1 MRLRNKTY
9 MYRTGTRTALFMST
23 GNFGLGM
30 AGFDVT
36 FGNPG
41 LGEAE
46 GNEPTSVRA
55 LGKPSARNERYGS
68 ERRKR
73 ALGEASGG
81 NER

>member
-1 MRLRNKTY
+1 

-46 GNEPTSVRA
+46 GNEPTSVRG
-55 LGKPSARNERYGS
+55 LG
-68 ERRKR
+68 KR
-73 ALGEASGG
+73 ALE
-81 NER
+81 NERKGKRALSASRRNRADEP